1 MDLSGSIFTV
11 TRRAASNSSSFSPD
25 YRPDKGTLSI
35 LRSEHWH
42 ALIDRPH
49 ISGLVSRFSRFH
61 TVSENSQ
68 WQWTRILAALSCF
81 LSPCR
86 NLVETKVYNL
96 FLSLER
102 FLSLRLLTT
111 VWVIMFNYFLTK
123 SNYLLV
129 SNLSLT
135 SWKVIVLI
143 RYWDILVDVRK
154 L

>member
-25 YRPDKGTLSI
+25 YRLDKGTLSI

-49 ISGLVSRFSRFH
+49 IWGLVSRFSRFH

-81 LSPCR
+81 LSPRR
-86 NLVETKVYNL
+86 NLVGTKVYNL

-123 SNYLLV
+123 SNCFLV
-129 SNLSLT
+129 SNLFLT
-135 SWKVIVLI
+135 SWKVIALI
-143 RYWDILVDVRK
+143 RCWDILVDVWK

>member
-11 TRRAASNSSSFSPD
+11 TPRAASNSSPFSLD
-25 YRPDKGTLSI
+25 YGLGKGTLSV

-49 ISGLVSRFSRFH
+49 IWGLVSRFSRLH
-61 TVSENSQ
+61 TVTENSQ

-81 LSPCR
+81 LSPR
-86 NLVETKVYNL
+86 RSLVGTKVYNL

-102 FLSLRLLTT
+102 FLSLGLLTT
-111 VWVIMFNYFLTK
+111 VWGIMFNYFLTK
-123 SNYLLV
+123 SNCFFV

-143 RYWDILVDVRK
+143 EYWDILVDVWK

>member
-11 TRRAASNSSSFSPD
+11 TPRANSSPFSLD
-25 YRPDKGTLSI
+25 YRLDKGTLSI

-49 ISGLVSRFSRFH
+49 IWGLVSRFSRFH

-81 LSPCR
+81 LSPR
-86 NLVETKVYNL
+86 RSLVGTKVYNL

-111 VWVIMFNYFLTK
+111 VWGIMFNYFLTK
-123 SNYLLV
+123 SSRFLV

-143 RYWDILVDVRK
+143 EYWDILVDVWK